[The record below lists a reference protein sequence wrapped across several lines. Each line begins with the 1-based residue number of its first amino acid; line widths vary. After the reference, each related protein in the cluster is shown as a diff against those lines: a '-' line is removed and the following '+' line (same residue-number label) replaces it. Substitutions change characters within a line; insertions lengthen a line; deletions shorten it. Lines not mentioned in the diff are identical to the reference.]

1 MRRKSDQNK
10 ATISHNQK
18 VPTEGDFPLNRD
30 AVGGFTSYSPFRGVG
45 GSSIRLPAEWE
56 PQSFVQLTWPHA
68 GTDWADMLDEVSECF
83 VGIAREIV
91 KRERLLI
98 VCADENTVRE
108 QLRDLPQDKITC
120 VEIPTND
127 TWARD
132 HGGITVMEDGK
143 PVVLDFTFNGWGMKF
158 PANLDNQI
166 TRQLFEKNIFPDNV
180 KYQNRLNFVLEG
192 GSIESNGQGTIL
204 TTAECLLSE
213 NRNNLT
219 KEEIEAKL
227 KEYLGAER
235 ILWLHHGYLAGDDTD
250 SHVDT
255 LARFCSPDT
264 IAYVKCDDENDEH
277 YSELKK
283 MEEEIF
289 SFAPLGVGGIPLPMA
304 DAVYDENGDR
314 LPATYANF
322 LIINDAVLMPTYNSP
337 KDEIARGQL
346 QKAFPDREIIGIDC
360 LALIKQHGSLHCVTM
375 QYGASPNPSKGG
387 EFGGHDLKSL

>member
-30 AVGGFTSYSPFRGVG
+30 AVGGVTSYSPFRGVG

-166 TRQLFEKNIFPDNV
+166 TRQLFEKNIFPENV

-192 GSIESNGQGTIL
+192 GSIESDGQGTIL

-213 NRNNLT
+213 NRNNLS

-360 LALIKQHGSLHCVTM
+360 TALIKQHGSLHCVTM